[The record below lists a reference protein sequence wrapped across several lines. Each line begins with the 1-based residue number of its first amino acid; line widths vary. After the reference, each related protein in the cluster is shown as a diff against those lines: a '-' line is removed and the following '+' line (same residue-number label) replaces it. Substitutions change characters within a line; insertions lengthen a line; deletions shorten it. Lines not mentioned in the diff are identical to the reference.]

1 MSLTRQQLTTNYA
14 SAMREG
20 DAALFIGAGM
30 SRPAGFLDWRNL
42 LRECARE
49 LGLDID
55 NEHDLIAVAQY
66 YLNRRN
72 RDRAR
77 LNRILK
83 NEFDRPG
90 TFSRSHEVIGR
101 LPITTVWTT
110 NFDKLLEK
118 AFERAGRQLDVKWK
132 DSQIP
137 LAAEGREVTMYK
149 MHGDIASPDEIII
162 CKDDYERYARRHELF
177 QNQLAADLVNKTLLF
192 LGFSFTDPHLDYML
206 GHLRSLLEDSKREHF
221 AVMRKARLNT
231 HDKDKAK
238 ARRIFE
244 YELNKQALQIE
255 DLQRYSIHT
264 HLIDSFDEVTGI
276 LEEIESR
283 YYLRNIFVSG
293 SAHEFGDFGE
303 ERARDLCMRLGER
316 LIAEDYRLI
325 SGMGLKVG
333 DYLVKGALLKL
344 YEMGIPAVEKHLTL
358 RPFPRNLPAEIDEGE
373 FNAKYRRDMI
383 AKCGFAIFI
392 AGTSRSHP
400 ESAGVLQEYEIA
412 RALKRIPIPI
422 GATGFAARR
431 IWETMKPEIADI
443 YADAVPARTFKQLN
457 EPGLT
462 NEQLVNVVFEVIR
475 RVSESAPGR
484 ATSTQA
490 RAAGR

>member
-1 MSLTRQQLTTNYA
+1 VANYVCA
-14 SAMREG
+14 IQDG

-30 SRPAGFLDWRNL
+30 SRPAGFLDWKNL

-55 NEHDLIAVAQY
+55 QEHDLVAVAQY

-77 LNRILK
+77 LNRTLRS
-83 NEFDRPG
+83 EFDKPG
-90 TFSRSHEVIGR
+90 TFSKNHEIIGR

-118 AFERAGRQLDVKWK
+118 AYERSGRQVDVKWK

-137 LAAEGREVTMYK
+137 LAVEEREVTLYK
-149 MHGDIASPDEIII
+149 MHGDIASPDEVII

-177 QNQLAADLVNKTLLF
+177 QNQLAADLVNKTMLF
-192 LGFSFTDPHLDYML
+192 LGFSFTDPHLEYML

-221 AVMRKARLNT
+221 AVIRKARLNL
-231 HDKDKAK
+231 HKKDKLD
-238 ARRIFE
+238 ARRAFK

-264 HLIDSFDEVTGI
+264 HLIESFGELTEI

-283 YYLRNIFVSG
+283 YYLKNIFVSG

-303 ERARDLCMRLGER
+303 DRARDLCMQLGER
-316 LIAEDYRLI
+316 VVAERYRLI

-333 DYLVKGALLKL
+333 DFLVKGALLKL
-344 YEMGIPAVEKHLTL
+344 YEIGKPAIEKYLTL
-358 RPFPRNLPAEIDEGE
+358 RPFPRNLPPEINEAE
-373 FNAKYRRDMI
+373 FNRKYREDVI
-383 AKCGFAIFI
+383 AKCGFAIFV
-392 AGTSRSHP
+392 AGTSRSNV
-400 ESAGVLQEYEIA
+400 ESEGVLQEYELA
-412 RALKRIPIPI
+412 RTLKKIPIPI

-431 IWETMKPEIADI
+431 IWEMMRPEMADI
-443 YADAVPARTFKQLN
+443 FLGAVPARAFNQLN
-457 EPGLT
+457 DPGLP
-462 NEQLVNVVFEVIR
+462 NEQLLDAVFEIIR
-475 RVSESAPGR
+475 RVSEAPNRRTAVIR
-484 ATSTQA
+484 AK
-490 RAAGR
+490 AA